1 MQIVFTTWGSLGDL
15 HPYMALAVEMQRRGH
30 RAAIA
35 TLGAWREHVERAG
48 LEFRPIRP
56 DIPPNEEAAKALVRS
71 LLDARGGPANLFL
84 KVFAP
89 VIRETYD
96 DTLAAVRANGGAD
109 LLVTHQV
116 PLTGPIVAEVTGI
129 PWVSCVLLP
138 MAFLSEYDPATP
150 PQAPALRSV
159 AALHPV
165 LARGFNRLGRR
176 VTRPWVE
183 HVYRLRSELGLAR
196 GGSPVFEG
204 QHSPERVL
212 ALFSHVLAQKQ
223 PDYPPQT
230 LITGFPFYDAADQR
244 PPAPELLRFLDAGE
258 PPIVFTLGSS
268 AVWIADDFYQVSIEA
283 VKRLG
288 RRALLLA
295 GDAAADLQRRGLPET
310 IAAFD
315 YAPHGPVMSRA
326 AVVVHQGGVGT
337 TGQALRAGRPML
349 VVPFGQDQP
358 DNARRCQAL
367 GVARTISR
375 SAYRVDRVVFE
386 LSRLLQ
392 DPAYAA
398 SAERVGQEVRSERGT
413 DTACDALEG
422 MANGKC

>member
-1 MQIVFTTWGSLGDL
+1 M
-15 HPYMALAVEMQRRGH
+15 
-30 RAAIA
+30 
-35 TLGAWREHVERAG
+35 
-48 LEFRPIRP
+48 
-56 DIPPNEEAAKALVRS
+56 
-71 LLDARGGPANLFL
+71 
-84 KVFAP
+84 
-89 VIRETYD
+89 
-96 DTLAAVRANGGAD
+96 
-109 LLVTHQV
+109 
-116 PLTGPIVAEVTGI
+116 
-129 PWVSCVLLP
+129 
-138 MAFLSEYDPATP
+138 
-150 PQAPALRSV
+150 
-159 AALHPV
+159 
-165 LARGFNRLGRR
+165 LARAFNRLGRR

-204 QHSPERVL
+204 QHSPARVL

-230 LITGFPFYDAADQR
+230 LITGFPFYDADDQR

-258 PPIVFTLGSS
+258 PPILFTLGSS
-268 AVWIADDFYQVSIEA
+268 AVWIADDFHQVSIEA

-288 RRALLLA
+288 RRAILLA
-295 GDAAADLQRRGLPET
+295 GDAAADLQRQGLPET

-315 YAPHGPVMSRA
+315 YAPHGAVMSRA

-367 GVARTISR
+367 GVARSIPR
-375 SAYRVDRVVFE
+375 SAYRVDRVVFD

-398 SAERVGQEVRSERGT
+398 SAERVGQEVRSEQGT
-413 DTACDALEG
+413 ATACDALEG
-422 MANGKC
+422 MANRP